1 MILTLVVI
9 LLAVGTDQLTKYLM
23 AGLLPDLEGRTLPL
37 IPDVL
42 HFTYVENTGAAFGM
56 LSEHRWIFMILSVA
70 GLALIALLLLKEK
83 PKSPWVRFAAGL
95 VLGGGI
101 GNMIDR
107 FGFGFAERKGAVLD
121 FIDCRFIHFYVFNV
135 ADACV
140 TVGCF
145 LYLFLIILAEIKAA
159 KEKKTAPAEGGS
171 AEDGGGSSSEETAGP
186 AAGEGETEENPEA
199 QEEEEQPEEPH
210 E

>member
-1 MILTLVVI
+1 
-9 LLAVGTDQLTKYLM
+9 
-23 AGLLPDLEGRTLPL
+23 
-37 IPDVL
+37 
-42 HFTYVENTGAAFGM
+42 
-56 LSEHRWIFMILSVA
+56 
-70 GLALIALLLLKEK
+70 
-83 PKSPWVRFAAGL
+83 
-95 VLGGGI
+95 
-101 GNMIDR
+101 
-107 FGFGFAERKGAVLD
+107 FGFAERKGAVLD